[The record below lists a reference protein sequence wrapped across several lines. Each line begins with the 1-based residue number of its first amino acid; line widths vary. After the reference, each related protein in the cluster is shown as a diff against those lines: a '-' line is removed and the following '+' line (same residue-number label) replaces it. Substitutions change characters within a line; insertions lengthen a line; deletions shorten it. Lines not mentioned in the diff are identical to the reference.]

1 MNAQSRAMSTLANLI
16 KQFVSIADEQDE
28 RRKKLELMNTQVDL
42 AKAQLKQ
49 LDDGYDPTE
58 EQTIIVDDIPV
69 IESEVESN
77 GNASHEEASD

>member
-1 MNAQSRAMSTLANLI
+1 MSTLANLI
-16 KQFVSIADEQDE
+16 KQFVLIADEQDE
-28 RRKKLELMNTQVDL
+28 RRKKLELMTTQVDL

-77 GNASHEEASD
+77 GNESREETSD

>member
-1 MNAQSRAMSTLANLI
+1 MSTLANLI

-49 LDDGYDPTE
+49 LDDGYDPDRRT
-58 EQTIIVDDIPV
+58 
-69 IESEVESN
+69 N
-77 GNASHEEASD
+77 CNY